1 MPEFLHLLP
10 PTQALQRLL
19 DALPGAGPLDVE
31 RLPTAGALDRVLAET
46 VRAPHPLPPFPRSTV
61 DGYAVRAADTFGA
74 SGSLP
79 AYLQVA
85 GEVPM
90 GAAPAVEIQ
99 AGQAALVHTGGMIP
113 KGADAVVMVED
124 TQTARADEIEVL
136 KPVAAGE
143 NVLQQGEDV
152 KAGEIVLAPGV
163 RLRPQEIGGLM
174 ALGITEVAVARRP
187 RVAVLSTGDEVVPPE
202 AEPGPG
208 QVRDVNSYT
217 LSGLVMQ
224 AGGEALRYGVIP
236 DDRAAL
242 EQAARRAHR
251 EADLV
256 VITAGSSV
264 STRDMTAEVIRSLGA
279 PGVLVHGVS
288 IKPGKPTILA
298 VAQGVPMIGLPGNPV
313 SALVVAGLFVAPVIR
328 RLLGMAQEPYHA
340 EVPAR
345 MAVNVASETGRED
358 YLPVRLEATQQ
369 GFLAQPV
376 YGRSN
381 LIFTLVRADGLV
393 RIPPEATG
401 LQAGDPVRVRLFEAP

>member
-19 DALPGAGPLDVE
+19 DALPGAGPLQVE
-31 RLPTAGALDRVLAET
+31 RLATAGSLGRVLAEA

-90 GAAPAVEIQ
+90 GAAPAVEIRP
-99 AGQAALVHTGGMIP
+99 GRAALVHTGGMMP

-124 TQTARADEIEVL
+124 TQRAREGEIEVL

-143 NVLQQGEDV
+143 NVLPQGEDV
-152 KAGEIVLAPGV
+152 KAGEVVLTPGV

-174 ALGITEVAVARRP
+174 ALGITAVAVARRP
-187 RVAVLSTGDEVVPPE
+187 RVAILSTGDEVVPPE
-202 AEPGPG
+202 AQPAPG

-217 LSGLVMQ
+217 LSGLVAQ
-224 AGGEALRYGVIP
+224 AGGEPLRYGIIP

-264 STRDMTAEVIRSLGA
+264 STRDITAEVIRSLGA

-313 SALVVAGLFVAPVIR
+313 SALVVARLFVAPLIR
-328 RLLGMAQEPYHA
+328 RLLGMTHQPYHA

-345 MAVNVASETGRED
+345 MAVNIASETGRED
-358 YLPVRLEATQQ
+358 YLPVRLETTQE

-393 RIPPEATG
+393 RIPPAATG
-401 LQAGDPVRVRLFEAP
+401 LQAGDPVRVRLFEGP